1 MEDVDAKSKFDAKIN
16 KRMVLFLDGTWNAEQ
31 NNTNVWR
38 MKCLCSLVS
47 KDGAKQLMY
56 YGKGI
61 GSESGDKWR
70 SNKEGA
76 FGLGILD
83 NITNAYGWIVAG
95 MISLCGVLQLGAPL
109 GVQQIF
115 DRYKAVADDETK
127 VLWNLLYPVA
137 GKPGIQLTR
146 EDEWIIKY
154 SRFVNIKMV
163 GVWDTVGSLG
173 IPHGI
178 LRDIN
183 RSTYQF
189 LSTGLRRPQLNAYHA
204 VAIDEHRKEF
214 TPTLW
219 TRRIHTDGTPSAAV
233 RDIKHAE
240 QRWFA
245 GAHANV
251 GGGYPTDPLPQPPLK
266 WMMGKAEALCLSFQT
281 DITVDDS
288 INSVHVNN
296 SFKEFRTGWNRLFTH
311 PFPVF
316 RKIGYSNKDDKN
328 ILDDPMNETIDASVF
343 ERVRMLKGEYS
354 PLNLVEWAKRRRSD
368 LASIHGSVRADD
380 PSVPVS

>member
-1 MEDVDAKSKFDAKIN
+1 MA
-16 KRMVLFLDGTWNAEQ
+16 L
-31 NNTNVWR
+31 
-38 MKCLCSLVS
+38 
-47 KDGAKQLMY
+47 
-56 YGKGI
+56 
-61 GSESGDKWR
+61 
-70 SNKEGA
+70 
-76 FGLGILD
+76 
-83 NITNAYGWIVAG
+83 
-95 MISLCGVLQLGAPL
+95 
-109 GVQQIF
+109 
-115 DRYKAVADDETK
+115 
-127 VLWNLLYPVA
+127 
-137 GKPGIQLTR
+137 
-146 EDEWIIKY
+146 
-154 SRFVNIKMV
+154 
-163 GVWDTVGSLG
+163 
-173 IPHGI
+173 H
-178 LRDIN
+178 
-183 RSTYQF
+183 
-189 LSTGLRRPQLNAYHA
+189 H
-204 VAIDEHRKEF
+204 
-214 TPTLW
+214 
-219 TRRIHTDGTPSAAV
+219 
-233 RDIKHAE
+233 IKHAE